1 MEPRG
6 HASTHVVN
14 IVLKG
19 QSSVPQDLLKNLQK
33 LYEKEHGWVIDMKK
47 PVVIYTKNRCSFLIH
62 SKNVIFLF

>member
-33 LYEKEHGWVIDMKK
+33 LYEK
-47 PVVIYTKNRCSFLIH
+47 
-62 SKNVIFLF
+62 